1 VGGNALYARVSSAE
15 QRARETIQTQ
25 VQFAERFA
33 DLRGLTFAA
42 HFLDD
47 GVTGTKALEARPG
60 GKGLLEAARAGQVST
75 VYLYRLDRLGR
86 DIRVILNAVYDLE
99 ALGCAVVSMTE
110 SFETVTPAGK
120 AMLGMLSVFAGFDR
134 DSQQARFA
142 EGKERCFRE
151 PARWTGGPR
160 PPYGYA
166 VEGERQ
172 TARLVLHETEA
183 ESVRL
188 IFSLCVERRWS
199 CRQIAAHL
207 NELDVPT
214 PFRGLSHLHWKTG
227 RPTGGLWTGEQ
238 VARIL
243 HNTSYYGTR
252 YYNKRSRRE
261 VIAQEVPALIPRETW
276 DLAQIR
282 LQALQRPRT
291 RPGQRF
297 YTLRGLLRCG
307 ECGLNYHG
315 WPHSAGHFYYVCHG
329 KKKTPKCGGPL
340 LNAVKIEAAVWVEVE
355 VELAKLETA
364 EASFR
369 RQGEV
374 RETRNR
380 EREERQ
386 VVEAL
391 EKCGRARE
399 RVLTLYRK
407 ERISESDL
415 DQQLAAVEAE
425 EVSLRSRLAELR
437 QAAPPP
443 PLDRRAL
450 LAEIR
455 AILAEGVS
463 PERQAAVLALLI
475 ERIVVGSKSEGVEI
489 VWRV

>member
-1 VGGNALYARVSSAE
+1 VSGHALYARVSSAE

-25 VQFAERFA
+25 VQFAERYA

-47 GVTGTKALEARPG
+47 GVTGTKALEARPA
-60 GKGLLEAARAGQVST
+60 GKELLDAARSGLVST

-86 DIRVILNAVYDLE
+86 DIRVILNAVYALE

-110 SFETVTPAGK
+110 SFETATPAGK
-120 AMLGMLSVFAGFDR
+120 AMLGMLAVFAGFDR

-160 PPYGYA
+160 PPYGYR

-172 TARLVLHETEA
+172 TARLLIHDAEA

-207 NELDVPT
+207 NDLDVPT
-214 PFRGLSHLHWKTG
+214 PFRGLDHLHWKTG
-227 RPTGGLWTGEQ
+227 RPSGGLWTGEQ

-252 YYNKRSRRE
+252 YYNKRSCRE
-261 VIAQEVPALIPRETW
+261 AIPQEVPPLVERDVW
-276 DLAQIR
+276 DLAQER
-282 LQALQRPRT
+282 LRVLRRPQT

-329 KKKTPKCGGPL
+329 KKKVPKCAGPL
-340 LNAVKIEAAVWVEVE
+340 LNAVKVEAAVWAEVE
-355 VELAKLETA
+355 TELAKLETA

-369 RQGEV
+369 HQGAA

-407 ERISESDL
+407 ERIGEADL
-415 DQQLAAVEAE
+415 DQQFAAVEAE
-425 EVSLRSRLAELR
+425 EANLRSRLEELR

-455 AILAEGVS
+455 AILVERVG
-463 PERQAAVLALLI
+463 PERQAAVMALLM
-475 ERIVVGSKSEGVEI
+475 ERIVVRSKSEGVEI